1 MMCWELIN
9 NDLEKHDTYNMNY
22 KCLNLFLDIADKH
35 NPVKRRQFRMQ
46 LHNQGFEERN
56 NEKD

>member
-35 NPVKRRQFRMQ
+35 NPVKKRQFRM
-46 LHNQGFEERN
+46 
-56 NEKD
+56 